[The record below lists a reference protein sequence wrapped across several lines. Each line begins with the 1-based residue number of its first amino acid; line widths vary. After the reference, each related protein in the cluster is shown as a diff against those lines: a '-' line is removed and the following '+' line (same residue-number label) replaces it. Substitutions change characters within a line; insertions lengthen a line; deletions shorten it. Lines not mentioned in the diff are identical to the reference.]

1 MKCQG
6 ISRTTR
12 EDKIQRFYYL
22 TIRGRIK
29 ATLCQISG
37 NRFLSRL
44 PQLVSRIPTL
54 FFQTFTD
61 TKGQSQTQI
70 YRRCCLQGLGGS
82 SAQTKCMTI
91 RFHNTLCL
99 YLKART
105 LIISIRKH
113 YFTIFFVG
121 NVWAFG
127 PSFIFIF
134 YKEIDTINM
143 LLLLKLQC
151 KKNNNSRA
159 VRNGRLTV
167 HLNMGTRVVK
177 ITGGFTPLLNG

>member
-12 EDKIQRFYYL
+12 EDTIQRFYYL

-70 YRRCCLQGLGGS
+70 YRHCCLQGLSSGGS
-82 SAQTKCMTI
+82 SAQTKCMRI
-91 RFHNTLCL
+91 SFYNTLCL

-113 YFTIFFVG
+113 HFTIFFWKCVG
-121 NVWAFG
+121 FLAKFYFHF
-127 PSFIFIF
+127 FI
-134 YKEIDTINM
+134 
-143 LLLLKLQC
+143 
-151 KKNNNSRA
+151 KKQ
-159 VRNGRLTV
+159 
-167 HLNMGTRVVK
+167 
-177 ITGGFTPLLNG
+177 IP